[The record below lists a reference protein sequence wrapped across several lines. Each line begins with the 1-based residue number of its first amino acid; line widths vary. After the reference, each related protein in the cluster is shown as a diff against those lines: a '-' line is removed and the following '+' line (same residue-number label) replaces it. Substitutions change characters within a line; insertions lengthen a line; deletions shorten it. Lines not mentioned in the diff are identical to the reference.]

1 MSESSQVSEVGGPGA
16 SAWREPGRRVRAVRE
31 ASGLSLREVA
41 RRIGVSAATLSH
53 IENDKAGL
61 SVERLEAIADALG
74 MDAALILHSSDAP
87 RRRPKTPRSN
97 RPKGKPAEH
106 GSWRD
111 YAPLKTSPTLDAALI
126 EFLTVGY
133 HGTSMRS
140 IAARSGLPT
149 SSIYRQFTGKQ
160 DILMRILDE
169 TMTDLEWRSAAAESE
184 GDTAVERFCLAVEN
198 LALFHAHRRQL
209 GFIGASEVRALDPRN
224 RAAISSRR
232 NRQQSLVDE
241 HVYAAIRLGE
251 FEVTHPDDASR
262 AVVTMCTALPTWWQP
277 EGRLSADAIAAEY
290 VDYALDIMRYRG
302 RRVH

>member
-1 MSESSQVSEVGGPGA
+1 MNEPARSQPSGA
-16 SAWREPGRRVRAVRE
+16 SAWREPGRRVRAARE

-41 RRIGVSAATLSH
+41 KRIGVSPATLSH
-53 IENDKAGL
+53 IENDKVGL
-61 SVERLEAIADALG
+61 SVERLEAIAQALD
-74 MDAALILHSSDAP
+74 MDASSILHTSDAR
-87 RRRPKTPRSN
+87 RRRPKKPGAG
-97 RPKGKPAEH
+97 RPKVEQSEP

-111 YAPLKTSPTLDAALI
+111 YGPLVTSPTLDAALI

-160 DILMRILDE
+160 DILMQILDL
-169 TMTDLEWRSAAAESE
+169 TMTDLEWRTAAAESE
-184 GDTAVERFCLAVEN
+184 GDTAVGRFCLVVEN

-209 GFIGASEVRALDPRN
+209 GFIGASEVRALEPRN
-224 RAAISSRR
+224 QAAISSRR

-251 FEVTHPDDASR
+251 FEVLHPDDASR

-302 RRVH
+302 PRVH